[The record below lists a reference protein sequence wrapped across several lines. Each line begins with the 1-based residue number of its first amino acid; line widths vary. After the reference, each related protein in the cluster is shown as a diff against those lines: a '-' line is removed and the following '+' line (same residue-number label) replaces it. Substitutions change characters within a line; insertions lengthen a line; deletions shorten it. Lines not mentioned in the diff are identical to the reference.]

1 MKTNRKAKKEWLDNR
16 GRMLPTE
23 QLKEISK
30 SWNQKT
36 WEQFLDSTDGS
47 IEGLQLMS
55 ARRLAYKTEYMTN
68 TVFDLWA
75 EKNESEKIKEILRQ
89 GLSAVTERQRQIIE
103 AVYFD
108 GLSIEG
114 AAARFGLSKSTAF
127 VHLQK
132 ALLNLKQLITV
143 RPNDLT
149 EVRGQADFSGNAPEG
164 IDPEVYEVYL
174 AETQRYGFNNSDFDR
189 EAL

>member
-1 MKTNRKAKKEWLDNR
+1 MKTNRKTKKEWLDNR
-16 GRMLPTE
+16 GRVLPTE

-30 SWNQKT
+30 SWDQKT

-75 EKNESEKIKEILRQ
+75 EKNESEKIKDIVRQ
-89 GLSAVTERQRQIIE
+89 GLSGLTERQKQIIE

-108 GLSIEG
+108 GLSEING
-114 AAARFGLSKSTAF
+114 FRHKKFLK
-127 VHLQK
+127 VPILNQK
-132 ALLNLKQLITV
+132 
-143 RPNDLT
+143 
-149 EVRGQADFSGNAPEG
+149 
-164 IDPEVYEVYL
+164 
-174 AETQRYGFNNSDFDR
+174 
-189 EAL
+189 